1 MSGRKPEDPAGAQ
14 RRARDRAAGMKAWN
28 LADDGRTYH
37 VKSRSGAGFYTVRV
51 AEDRESVMFCD
62 CKGFSFRRNC
72 KHAEAVRKRI
82 RREGR
87 RLLATKQAVKESET
101 MMDRAKQGVWERF
114 GWGDKKEE

>member
-1 MSGRKPEDPAGAQ
+1 MRSRKPESPFGTQ
-14 RRARDRAAGMKAWN
+14 RRAEDRAAGMKAWN

-37 VKSRSGAGFYTVRV
+37 VKSRSGSGFYTVRV

-87 RLLATKQAVKESET
+87 RSPVARRAVAEGDT
-101 MMDRAKQGVWERF
+101 MVGRAKRGVWERF
-114 GWGDKKEE
+114 GWK

>member
-1 MSGRKPEDPAGAQ
+1 MRSREPEDPFGTQ
-14 RRARDRAAGMKAWN
+14 RRAEGRAAGMKAWN

-37 VKSRSGAGFYTVRV
+37 VKSRSGPGFYTVRV
-51 AEDRESVMFCD
+51 AEDRESVMYCD

-87 RLLATKQAVKESET
+87 RPLAAERAARENDT
-101 MMDRAKQGVWERF
+101 MLDRAKRGVWERF
-114 GWGDKKEE
+114 GWKEDKQ